1 MRTLLAGRG
10 RQLLAG
16 GLTAGALVAAPLLV
30 IAAPATAATSVW
42 DKVAM
47 CESSGR
53 WDIDTGNGYYG
64 GLQFS
69 PSTWKGYGGLTYA
82 KQANLATRLQQIKIG
97 QKTLASQG
105 PNAWPTCSKKA
116 GLTRENGAADDGT
129 GTAPTPTPTATPTPT
144 TTPTPTPTAK
154 PTAKPTPKPT
164 PTPKP
169 KPKPKP
175 KPAPPKPKP
184 KPKPAP
190 PKPKQVVLDYTVVSG
205 DTLGRIA
212 SKKKVAG
219 GWRAVWNKNKK
230 RVPDPDRI
238 YVGQKLDVK

>member
-30 IAAPATAATSVW
+30 IAAPATAATPVW

-53 WDIDTGNGYYG
+53 WHIDTGNGYYG

-69 PSTWKGYGGLTYA
+69 RATWKGYGGLTYA
-82 KQANLATRLQQIKIG
+82 KPANLATRLQQIKIG

-105 PNAWPTCSKKA
+105 PNAWPTCSKRA
-116 GLTRENGAADDGT
+116 GLTRQNGAADDGT
-129 GTAPTPTPTATPTPT
+129 GSTPSP
-144 TTPTPTPTAK
+144 
-154 PTAKPTPKPT
+154 KPTPKPT
-164 PTPKP
+164 PKPSPKP
-169 KPKPKP
+169 SP
-175 KPAPPKPKP
+175 KPAPPKPKH
-184 KPKPAP
+184 
-190 PKPKQVVLDYTVVSG
+190 VVLDYTVVSG
-205 DTLGRIA
+205 DTLARIA

-219 GWRAVWNKNKK
+219 GWKAVWNKNKK

>member
-1 MRTLLAGRG
+1 MRPSLPGRR

-16 GLTAGALVAAPLLV
+16 GLTAGALIAAPLLV
-30 IAAPATAATSVW
+30 VATPATAATSVW

-69 PSTWKGYGGLTYA
+69 PGTWTGYGGLAYA
-82 KQANLATRLQQIKIG
+82 KQADLATRLQQINIA

-105 PNAWPTCSKKA
+105 PGAWPTCSKKA
-116 GLTRENGAADDGT
+116 GLTKKNGAADDGT
-129 GTAPTPTPTATPTPT
+129 GSTPA
-144 TTPTPTPTAK
+144 
-154 PTAKPTPKPT
+154 PT

-169 KPKPKP
+169 KPKPV
-175 KPAPPKPKP
+175 PPKPKP
-184 KPKPAP
+184 
-190 PKPKQVVLDYTVVSG
+190 VLDYTVVSG
-205 DTLGRIA
+205 DTLRRIA
-212 SKKKVAG
+212 YKQKVPG
-219 GWRAVWNKNKK
+219 GWRVVWEKNKK
-230 RVPDPDRI
+230 RVPNPDDI